1 MLQCVKDFYFLWL
14 GRIWR
19 PSLSR
24 TPMIWTRSQ
33 ETSENIAV
41 KRHTFY
47 SRHQTKVNNFSKI
60 SNLIDRFFISNR
72 HKDWMISRINRRLL
86 KESQKEKNQLLWRR
100 SSAQAILR
108 KRTSTRTRAA
118 RCRISD
124 KILICENCC
133 CGRILCVKLTW

>member
-1 MLQCVKDFYFLWL
+1 MCKRFYFLWL

-41 KRHTFY
+41 NRHKSN
-47 SRHQTKVNNFSKI
+47 SRHQTEVKNLSKI

-72 HKDWMISRINRRLL
+72 HKDWIISRINRRLL
-86 KESQKEKNQLLWRR
+86 KESQKEKINFYEGEAVPKLYWGRGQ
-100 SSAQAILR
+100 AQGQGQQDVEYLT
-108 KRTSTRTRAA
+108 KFWFV
-118 RCRISD
+118 
-124 KILICENCC
+124 KIVVVEECY
-133 CGRILCVKLTW
+133 V